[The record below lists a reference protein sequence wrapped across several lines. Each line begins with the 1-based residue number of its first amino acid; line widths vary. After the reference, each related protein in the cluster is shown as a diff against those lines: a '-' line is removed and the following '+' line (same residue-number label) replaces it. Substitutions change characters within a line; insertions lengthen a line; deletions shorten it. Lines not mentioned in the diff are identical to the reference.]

1 MGRFMRANGKTTRW
15 TVKALSFGRME
26 LTTPVTGNA
35 VRCTAKENSD
45 GQILTSTKENSKKT
59 KKMESE
65 FSFGKTD
72 ANTPVNGR
80 MVSNMEWE

>member
-1 MGRFMRANGKTTRW
+1 MRANGKTTRW
-15 TVKALSFGRME
+15 TVKELSFGKME

-35 VRCTAKENSD
+35 VKCTVKENSD
-45 GQILTSTKENSKKT
+45 GQILTFTRENSKKA
-59 KKMESE
+59 KKMVSG
-65 FSFGKTD
+65 FSFGKMG